1 MNIKVG
7 IITAADKGYA
17 GERKD
22 ESGPEIKRIVEEK
35 GYEVIAAKTCSDDID
50 MLKEALIDFSD
61 HVGCDLILTTG
72 GTGFTPRDNT
82 PEATMAVVEKL
93 TPGFGEAMRAE
104 SMKITPRGM
113 LSRATSGIRGRTLII
128 NLPGS
133 VKAAREC
140 LNAVIDAL
148 EHAVEMINGGGECA
162 SRFNE
167 KK

>member
-1 MNIKVG
+1 MEIKVG
-7 IITAADKGYA
+7 IITASDKGYA

-35 GYEVIAAKTCSDDID
+35 GFKVIAMRICSDDIS
-50 MLKEALIDFSD
+50 MLEDAMIEFSD
-61 HVGCDLILTTG
+61 SIGCDLILTTG

-82 PEATMAVVEKL
+82 PEATEAVVEKL

-113 LSRATSGIRGRTLII
+113 LSRATSGIRGKTLII

-133 VKAAREC
+133 VKAVREC
-140 LNAVIDAL
+140 LGAIIDAV

-162 SRFNE
+162 ERFN
-167 KK
+167 K